1 MSKHKCISDGVY
13 TMKDSRPGAFTSLRD
28 FVFKHTNTLDFFLGR
43 IRGLRHVK
51 GHICYNSVA

>member
-1 MSKHKCISDGVY
+1 MYFDCFY
-13 TMKDSRPGAFTSLRD
+13 TMKDSRHGAITSLRA
-28 FVFKHTNTLDFFLGR
+28 FVFKHTNTLYFFLGR